1 MRTTK
6 SYDKGY
12 KEQAVKLIKEVGVK
26 RASGELGVPQGT
38 LYGWVKAAEH
48 GELDIGERT
57 PGNAMSLAEE
67 LRQLRAQNKS
77 QAKEIKR
84 LNELNEFLAEASAFF
99 AASRQKSAKTK
110 E

>member
-1 MRTTK
+1 
-6 SYDKGY
+6 
-12 KEQAVKLIKEVGVK
+12 
-26 RASGELGVPQGT
+26 
-38 LYGWVKAAEH
+38 
-48 GELDIGERT
+48 
-57 PGNAMSLAEE
+57 MSLAEE

>member
-38 LYGWVKAAEH
+38 LYGWE
-48 GELDIGERT
+48 IG
-57 PGNAMSLAEE
+57 
-67 LRQLRAQNKS
+67 RAHV
-77 QAKEIKR
+77 
-84 LNELNEFLAEASAFF
+84 
-99 AASRQKSAKTK
+99 
-110 E
+110 